1 METAQKPSW
10 CPLALSAPGGRLVL
24 NIRLEALCVC
34 VCSRPYA
41 RVCVCSSNRMLGLH
55 SKALPS
61 PNRESR
67 APDCR
72 GAGSDVTVCLCGEAG
87 GREARQSV
95 SESQPVRG
103 WLHGGGGLLH
113 APEHVRACRS
123 GGLQGEGGKAV
134 PSLVLA
140 TPSLRTC
147 SPTLHSW
154 PLAPAHHLVPSP
166 GLSTF
171 SHFGLGQTVSL
182 WPLISPPVLCIK
194 TVSRVLPV
202 LRSWGSETSHV
213 CLPQKRPKGSS
224 NSNGRFSICRA
235 IYRK

>member
-1 METAQKPSW
+1 M
-10 CPLALSAPGGRLVL
+10 
-24 NIRLEALCVC
+24 
-34 VCSRPYA
+34 
-41 RVCVCSSNRMLGLH
+41 
-55 SKALPS
+55 
-61 PNRESR
+61 
-67 APDCR
+67 
-72 GAGSDVTVCLCGEAG
+72 CGEAG